1 MKKTQMITLTGL
13 CCALLCIAAPVT
25 VPIPISPV
33 PISLAP
39 LAVFISS
46 YILTPV
52 QCLSGIVIYIILGA
66 VGLPVF
72 SGFTGG
78 IGIIAGPTGGFI
90 LGYMGTALVSSF
102 FVHRYEK
109 KYLHIF
115 GMIIGICISYFIGT
129 VWFSFQQN
137 VTFLTAVTLCVIPYI
152 AGDLIKIFT
161 ALFIGKKLQKS
172 TMKLH

>member
-46 YILTPV
+46 YILTPI
-52 QCLSGIVIYIILGA
+52 QCFISTVIYIMIGA

-78 IGIIAGPTGGFI
+78 IGIIAGPTGGFL

-109 KYLHIF
+109 KYLHII
-115 GMIIGICISYFIGT
+115 GMIFGIFISYFIGT

-137 VTFLTAVTLCVIPYI
+137 VTFFTAATLCVIPYV
-152 AGDLIKIFT
+152 AGDIIKIFI
-161 ALFIGKKLQKS
+161 AAFMGKKLQK
-172 TMKLH
+172 TAIKLH